1 MTKNALSL
9 ALVVGLSGLAAPSY
23 AAETPALTLKTG
35 YRALTLPL
43 PANRLVNVKPGD
55 SVDVL
60 VTFEWRLGEKA
71 KEKEP
76 ITATLL
82 QNILVL
88 KTTPFDKETST
99 VELVVNPNEAQYAVL
114 AMQPGYSVW
123 LIVRADGD
131 KEMHP
136 MEMANFT
143 KLFR

>member
-1 MTKNALSL
+1 MMKYAWMFAL
-9 ALVVGLSGLAAPSY
+9 AAGLAASSY
-23 AAETPALTLKTG
+23 AAEAPDLTLKTG

-43 PANRLVNVKPGD
+43 PASRLVNVKPGD
-55 SVDVL
+55 RVDVL

-82 QNILVL
+82 QNVVVL
-88 KTTPFDKETST
+88 KTTPFDKDTAT
-99 VELVVNPNEAQYAVL
+99 VELEVNPNEAQYAVL
-114 AMQPGYSVW
+114 AMQPAYSVW
-123 LIVRADGD
+123 LIVRAEGD
-131 KEMHP
+131 KEMKP